1 MAERTLDAQYSE
13 MLTRPDDSARL
24 PFDRLPEPDYERHPA
39 YGGVFPKPSFA
50 LRLKA
55 IKTVAPWLAFVLAKR
70 MLLFDRLPALP
81 HYSGP
86 KYSGGALGSF
96 GTAPRYVPLILRA
109 WVETIGRL
117 VSGGPKQP
125 ASAEGKSLLERMR
138 DRGIAVTQLS
148 ADQMNALK
156 EVLGQPVTSLL
167 KKREAAE
174 KVTFEGN
181 QMWLNEQS
189 YPNVYSYLNQLLED
203 RGVLPAGSVY
213 LGRPIKVIHAMLQ
226 INDTRDSFHH
236 NKFGDVGC
244 PDPETNYMHIDTSYE
259 ILKCAIYLNEVDESN
274 GPFSYVLGS
283 PRLRV
288 GFFEG
293 LVRRAM
299 DRSGL
304 TGYSRATRELFMALP
319 AFMRRKCTFGSDLA
333 PASPAAAAL
342 VAAEY
347 HAVTAD
353 GNLVLFDNLGI
364 HRGALVKR
372 GERRM
377 LFVTLG

>member
-1 MAERTLDAQYSE
+1 M
-13 MLTRPDDSARL
+13 M
-24 PFDRLPEPDYERHPA
+24 
-39 YGGVFPKPSFA
+39 
-50 LRLKA
+50 
-55 IKTVAPWLAFVLAKR
+55 
-70 MLLFDRLPALP
+70 LFDRLPALP

-96 GTAPRYVPLILRA
+96 GAAPRYMPLILRA
-109 WVETIGRL
+109 WVAALGRL
-117 VSGGPKQP
+117 VSGGANSPG
-125 ASAEGKSLLERMR
+125 SAESNSLLERMR
-138 DRGIAVTQLS
+138 DRGIAVAQLS
-148 ADQMNALK
+148 ADQMSALK
-156 EVLGQPVTSLL
+156 EVLDQPITSLL
-167 KKREAAE
+167 KKREAAD

-189 YPNVYSYLNQLLED
+189 YPAVYRYLNQLLGD
-203 RGVLPAGSVY
+203 RGVLRAGSVY
-213 LGRPIKVIHAMLQ
+213 LDRPLKVIHAMLQ
-226 INDTRDSFHH
+226 INDSRDSFHH
-236 NKFGDVGC
+236 NKFSDVGC
-244 PDPETNYMHIDTSYE
+244 PDPATNYMHIDTSYE
-259 ILKCAIYLNEVDESN
+259 ILKCAIYLNDVDESN

-319 AFMRRKCTFGSDLA
+319 RFMRRKCTFGSDLSD
-333 PASPAAAAL
+333 ASPAATAL
-342 VAAEY
+342 LAAEY
-347 HAVTAD
+347 RAVTTD

-364 HRGALVKR
+364 HRGALVNH